1 MTVTPKL
8 LPLRIRL
15 PYATE
20 EEFVDKYGSNLGRGG
35 VFIATRALKDEGTA
49 LAFEFVL
56 ADGTRM
62 LRGEG
67 VVVKAQVDEGGGRS
81 GMTVRFVKLDA
92 PSKALIDR
100 LVTRRTSETP
110 APLGPAS
117 TPAPIAP
124 TARAEK
130 PPAPPTPPPA
140 PGVSSSPSGR
150 PSPAPPPGLVRRASA
165 ASASSQA
172 VPPPRA
178 SATAAS
184 SPLIPTPIE
193 GPPVARGPSAPA
205 TPPTPLV
212 TRTPTA
218 APEPRVT
225 ETPADRSPEPELSSP
240 QEPAA
245 QPEPRVTEAPA
256 AEATAPRDS
265 EPPAV
270 PAAPS
275 ELRATET
282 PAAQATPP
290 ERHAFEPSAAQA
302 TPPEPRMT
310 EAPAARTTP
319 PEPRAP
325 EPLTAQAAPP
335 EPRVTEEPAPRP
347 RLVEAPRAE
356 TPASTDDTRRSPEF
370 KGRRRTVLEVPLATP
385 VAPAAPEVVLG
396 IDLGTTQARVAVFH
410 EREPQLIPAGGTEAG
425 GIPSMMAVDDA
436 GQLLVGRAAQ
446 AEAERTPRNAAT
458 GLKRVLGLRARSPR
472 LRSFVGLPFSVT
484 ADARGDASIELRGRA
499 VPLAD
504 FAAQLLRELK
514 SSATSFLGREATR
527 AVLCVPAHF
536 DARQRGVLR
545 EAAERAGLH
554 VLRILNAPAAA
565 TLAYGHGRGLARKR
579 VLVIDL
585 GGGGLEVSVMQVTG
599 DDLEVVTTGC
609 EPMLGGMDFDA
620 RIAEALNAELR
631 ERATSLPETSFDLN
645 SLRTAAET
653 AKIALS
659 QQQEATVP
667 LRGMGQAL
675 LSRERIDAL
684 TADLAQRVTE
694 VTREVLESSSLTPQG
709 LDAVLLVGGQ
719 SRSPLVR
726 QRLEASLGVTV
737 RSDVDPLGA
746 AALGAALLGRS
757 LLEIESGK
765 PGATVSD
772 VLSMPLG
779 VAERGGT
786 IRRVFE
792 RNTRLPANKTLVL
805 PVTPG
810 PLSLALFQGLSPLTA
825 ENEYLGALHFQ
836 LERAGEAELHFSL
849 SQDGLLL
856 VSATLPGAKPK
867 QPVALAAE
875 ELDDAAREALITR
888 SPYATETEQRP
899 AGLLSGLRKFFGK
912 R

>member
-1 MTVTPKL
+1 LTVTPKL

-124 TARAEK
+124 AARAEK
-130 PPAPPTPPPA
+130 PPAPPTPPPT

-150 PSPAPPPGLVRRASA
+150 PSPAPPPGLVRRTSPAP
-165 ASASSQA
+165 ASSQA

-184 SPLIPTPIE
+184 SPPISTPIE
-193 GPPVARGPSAPA
+193 APPVARAPSAPA

-212 TRTPTA
+212 TRTPAA

-225 ETPADRSPEPELSSP
+225 ETPAARSPAPEPSSP
-240 QEPAA
+240 QEPATP
-245 QPEPRVTEAPA
+245 PEPRVTEAPA
-256 AEATAPRDS
+256 AEATSPRDS
-265 EPPAV
+265 QPPAV
-270 PAAPS
+270 PAA
-275 ELRATET
+275 A
-282 PAAQATPP
+282 
-290 ERHAFEPSAAQA
+290 
-302 TPPEPRMT
+302 
-310 EAPAARTTP
+310 

-325 EPLTAQAAPP
+325 EPRAPEPPTAQAAPP
-335 EPRVTEEPAPRP
+335 EPRVTEQPAPRP

-356 TPASTDDTRRSPEF
+356 APASTDDTRRSPEL

-504 FAAQLLRELK
+504 FATQLLRELK

-631 ERATSLPETSFDLN
+631 ERGTSLPEPSFDLN

-659 QQQEATVP
+659 EQQEATVP

-746 AALGAALLGRS
+746 VALGAALLGRS

-792 RNTRLPANKTLVL
+792 RNTRLPADKTLVL

-849 SQDGLLL
+849 SQDGLLS

-888 SPYATETEQRP
+888 SPYATEAEQRP